1 MRPHTLVT
9 PPDTH
14 LRFSFENADSASGHA
29 PGTLSSVRVAH
40 SAHLGMKRHAAVARG
55 GGTLDGMNQLRRYAL
70 YCLAAASVATSAC
83 GSSPSGPSGS
93 TGTLNLRITDS
104 PYSDARALL
113 VTFSQV
119 SVHRADTPDT
129 AWVTLPFAEAAT
141 TRTCDL
147 KKLVNAQDILG
158 TGPLATGH
166 YTQVRL
172 TVSQA
177 TLYLDN
183 PSAGAACASALVPPG
198 GRSAAVEVSS
208 GEVKLNRE
216 FDVAAGGSTTMVV
229 DFDGDRSVIQ
239 QGNGAYRMSPV
250 ISVVSVQ

>member
-1 MRPHTLVT
+1 MNSMYRYTFFCL
-9 PPDTH
+9 
-14 LRFSFENADSASGHA
+14 
-29 PGTLSSVRVAH
+29 
-40 SAHLGMKRHAAVARG
+40 AVASIV
-55 GGTLDGMNQLRRYAL
+55 
-70 YCLAAASVATSAC
+70 ASVVASAC
-83 GSSPSGPSGS
+83 GGSPSSPSGNS
-93 TGTLNLRITDS
+93 GTLNLRITDS

-113 VTFSQV
+113 VTFSEV
-119 SVHRADTPDT
+119 SAHRADTPDS
-129 AWVTLPFAEAAT
+129 AWVSLPFAEGAT
-141 TRTCDL
+141 ARTCDL

-158 TGPLATGH
+158 VGSLTAGR

-177 TLYLDN
+177 TLYFDN
-183 PSAGAACASALVPPG
+183 PSAGGACAPTVVPPS

-216 FDVAAGGSTTMVV
+216 FEVAAGGSTTMVV

-250 ISVVSVQ
+250 ISVASVQ